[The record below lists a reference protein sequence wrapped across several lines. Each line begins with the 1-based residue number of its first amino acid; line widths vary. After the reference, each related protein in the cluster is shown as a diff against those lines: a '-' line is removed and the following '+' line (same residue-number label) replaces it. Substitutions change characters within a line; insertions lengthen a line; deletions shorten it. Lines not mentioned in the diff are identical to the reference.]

1 MLEIVVHEI
10 RGYCPVYKK
19 GDRILIEDP
28 EIVLEKTDALCTH
41 ALSTLLHY
49 ALILEHDWCPVKLGL
64 TTAED
69 EEHAYMQ
76 CVDPGKPGGAGFI
89 GTNLVNELRKRGH
102 EVIASDL
109 YNTDREGYLRADV
122 RNYRQLERVFEIEK
136 WKFDSVYHLA
146 AEYGRWNGEDYYE
159 NLWATNAIG
168 TKHIIRLQEKLKF
181 RMIFFSSAEVYGDYE
196 RVMTEDVMEKNPIK
210 DTYQMNDYAI
220 TKWAGELMCMNSAK
234 MFGTETVR
242 VRPVNCYG
250 PGEHYTP
257 YRGFIPKFIYHA
269 IFNKPYTVFKGHKR
283 IIDYVGDSCR
293 TWANIVDNFIPG
305 EVYNVGGRPEWE
317 MEIKDYSDLVLKAV
331 GREDSLVTY
340 KEAEPFTTKIKTMD
354 FSKAVMDLKHN
365 PKVTPEEGIKRT
377 VKWMKN
383 VYTNINI

>member
-1 MLEIVVHEI
+1 METE
-10 RGYCPVYKK
+10 
-19 GDRILIEDP
+19 RIL
-28 EIVLEKTDALCTH
+28 VT
-41 ALSTLLHY
+41 
-49 ALILEHDWCPVKLGL
+49 
-64 TTAED
+64 
-69 EEHAYMQ
+69 
-76 CVDPGKPGGAGFI
+76 GGAGFI
-89 GTNLVNELRKRGH
+89 GTNLVNELRKRRH
-102 EVIASDL
+102 EVIALDL
-109 YNTDREGYLRADV
+109 YNTDRDDYIRADV
-122 RNYRQLERVFEIEK
+122 RNYRQLERAFDK
-136 WKFDSVYHLA
+136 WEFDYVYHLA

-159 NLWATNAIG
+159 NLWQTNAVG

-196 RVMTEDVMEKNPIK
+196 GIMTEDVMEKNPIR

-269 IFNKPYTVFKGHKR
+269 LHNKSYTVFKGHKR
-283 IIDYVGDSCR
+283 IIDYVEDSSR

-331 GREDSLVTY
+331 GRDDSIVTY
-340 KEAEPFTTKIKTMD
+340 KDAEPFTTRVKQMD
-354 FSKAVMDLKHN
+354 FSKAVRDLGHE
-365 PKVTPEEGIKRT
+365 PKVTPEEGIRRT
-377 VKWMKN
+377 VEWMKGIYN
-383 VYTNINI
+383 TGV